1 MQKIG
6 YKQKFKQVSLILAL
20 LLMCLALPLTMVY
33 ISFQTSDE
41 SVLIDEEPLNKKQGL
56 PDKREHDETFW

>member
-1 MQKIG
+1 MQQSSF
-6 YKQKFKQVSLILAL
+6 KQKLKRASLIFAL

-33 ISFQTSDE
+33 ISFQSTDE

-56 PDKREHDETFW
+56 PSKRDKDEMY

>member
-1 MQKIG
+1 MQKLG
-6 YKQKFKQVSLILAL
+6 YKQKLKQASLIVAL

-33 ISFQTSDE
+33 ISFQTTDE

-56 PDKREHDETFW
+56 PDKREHDEFFR

>member
-1 MQKIG
+1 MQNHDL
-6 YKQKFKQVSLILAL
+6 KQKLKRGSLIFAL

-33 ISFQTSDE
+33 ISFQTTDE

-56 PDKREHDETFW
+56 PDKREHDETFR